1 MNDNDC
7 LFCKMVNSEIPASVV
22 YEDNICMAFMD
33 IYPIAEGHCLLIPK
47 KHYDNTLDADPMVMS
62 YLSEKL
68 IELNQKVNRVVEPDG
83 ILNVVANGKG
93 AGQEIPHLHIHII
106 PRNHGDEFGF
116 RYPEGYRDESTPR
129 EDLNKLAE
137 KIRDA

>member
-1 MNDNDC
+1 
-7 LFCKMVNSEIPASVV
+7 
-22 YEDNICMAFMD
+22 MAFMD

-47 KHYDNTLDADPMVMS
+47 KHFDNTLDVDSMVMS

-129 EDLNKLAE
+129 EELNKLAE
-137 KIRDA
+137 RIRDA